1 MRLVGT
7 IATLTVLS
15 LTVCGG
21 DDDGPVESQA
31 STFQAPT
38 SEPAPT
44 ATSQSRT
51 PVATPSSAPTT
62 VVLTPLPIPTRAP
75 AVTPAPSPAPVFTG
89 PAVTIGGVTFRA
101 EVAHTPADRVQ
112 GLSDRDELAAG
123 TGMLFVFESGVVSS
137 FWMNGMRF
145 ALDFVWIGAD
155 CTVAG
160 TTVNVP
166 PPSSDSDT
174 SPPIFNSP
182 TQAAY
187 TFEIN
192 AREVNEYGIEV
203 GDSVSF
209 SGFSVAGAEC

>member
-1 MRLVGT
+1 MRLDGA

-38 SEPAPT
+38 AEAAPT
-44 ATSQSRT
+44 ATSELRI
-51 PVATPSSAPTT
+51 PVATPSPAATT
-62 VVLTPLPIPTRAP
+62 VVLTPLPVSTRAP
-75 AVTPAPSPAPVFTG
+75 AVTPSPSLTPVFTG
-89 PAVTIGGVTFRA
+89 PIVTIGAGTFGA
-101 EVAHTPADRVQ
+101 EVAHTPADRAK
-112 GLSDRDELAAG
+112 GLSDRDELGPG
-123 TGMLFVFESGVVSS
+123 TGMLFVFESGVASS
-137 FWMNGMRF
+137 FWMKGMRF

-160 TTVNVP
+160 ITVNVP

-182 TQAAY
+182 APAAY

-192 AREVNEYGIEV
+192 AREVNEYGIKV
-203 GDSVSF
+203 GDLVSY

>member
-1 MRLVGT
+1 MA
-7 IATLTVLS
+7 ATAAFFIFVTS
-15 LTVCGG
+15 GCGG
-21 DDDGPVESQA
+21 DDDGPVESQVL
-31 STFQAPT
+31 TLEAPT
-38 SEPAPT
+38 AEAVPT
-44 ATSQSRT
+44 ATSRPQT
-51 PVATPSSAPTT
+51 PVATPSPAPTA
-62 VVLTPLPIPTRAP
+62 VVLPVQPIPTRAP
-75 AVTPAPSPAPVFTG
+75 AVTPARTPTPVFTA
-89 PAVTIGGVTFRA
+89 PAVTVGGITFGA

-112 GLSDRDELAAG
+112 GLSDRDELAPG
-123 TGMLFVFESGVVSS
+123 TGMLFVFESGVASS
-137 FWMNGMRF
+137 FWMKGMRF

-182 TQAAY
+182 APAAY
-187 TFEIN
+187 AFEIN

-203 GDSVSF
+203 GDPVSF